1 MGGMMELGLTQKQK
15 QALSPQMIQSMEVL
29 QMTSQE
35 LLEYVESALQENPV
49 LECQEYCDGPDE
61 ADSLRRELAWLEST
75 DLQNRDYY
83 RQDRAEDTDPL
94 RSCAARSGQETLYHH
109 LTAQLDGLELDG
121 ETALCARALAASLDQ
136 NGWLEEDLP
145 ALAWELGRREDVM
158 ERALEVVQSLEPAG
172 VGARSLSE
180 CLRLQL
186 LRFDPVDGLAL
197 CIAEK
202 HLDALAKCRY
212 GWLAQTLKAGQEQV
226 RRACSLIR
234 SLDPRPGLAYA
245 AEWDDP
251 VYIVP
256 DIVVVNAH
264 GRLELLPNH
273 RFFPTLKVSA
283 YYSRLLRESDDAQV
297 QDYLTGKLR
306 QAKWTIRAVDQRRST
321 LMACAGCM
329 VEAQRAFFSEGPGSL
344 KPLSLADV
352 AGQVGMHEST
362 VSRAVNGKY
371 LQCSMGTYPLSY
383 FFSRRLGPAE
393 GGGGS
398 SVDNAK
404 ALLKRF
410 IDGEDKRRPL
420 SDEKLCRLMA
430 QEGCTISRRTAA
442 KYRDE
447 LGIPSTVGRRL
458 QE

>member
-1 MGGMMELGLTQKQK
+1 MVELGLTQKQN
-15 QALSPQMIQSMEVL
+15 QTLSPQMIQCMEVL

-35 LLEYVESALQENPV
+35 LLEYVETALQENPV
-49 LECQEYCDGPDE
+49 LECQECYDGPGE
-61 ADSLRRELAWLEST
+61 ADSLRQEMAWLEST

-83 RQDRAEDTDPL
+83 RQDSAEDADPL

-121 ETALCARALAASLDQ
+121 ETALCARTLAASLDQ

-145 ALAWELGRREDVM
+145 ALARELGLPEHAM
-158 ERALEVVQSLEPAG
+158 ERALKVVQSLEPAG
-172 VGARSLSE
+172 VGARTLSE
-180 CLRLQL
+180 CLQLQL
-186 LRFDPVDGLAL
+186 LRRPPVDKLAL
-197 CIAEK
+197 RIVEE
-202 HLDALAKCRY
+202 HLDALARCRY
-212 GWLAQTLKAGQEQV
+212 GWMAQALRVSQEQV

-234 SLDPRPGLAYA
+234 SLDPRPGLGYA
-245 AEWDDP
+245 ADRGEP

-256 DIVVVNAH
+256 DIIVTCVH
-264 GRLELLPNH
+264 GRFELLPNH
-273 RFFPTLKVSA
+273 RFFPTLKISS

-321 LMACAGCM
+321 LMACAGCL
-329 VEAQRAFFSEGPGSL
+329 VEEQRAFFSEGPGSL

-352 AGQVGMHEST
+352 AQRVGLHEST

-371 LQCSMGTYPLSY
+371 LQCAMGTYPLSY

-393 GGGGS
+393 GGGAA
-398 SVDNAK
+398 SVDSAK
-404 ALLKRF
+404 ALLKRL

-430 QEGCTISRRTAA
+430 QEGCALSRRTAA

-447 LGIPSTVGRRL
+447 LGIPSTIGRRL

>member
-1 MGGMMELGLTQKQK
+1 MVELGLTQKQN
-15 QALSPQMIQSMEVL
+15 QTLSPQMIQCMEVL

-35 LLEYVESALQENPV
+35 LLEYVETALQDNPV
-49 LECQEYCDGPDE
+49 LECQEYYDGPGE
-61 ADSLRRELAWLEST
+61 ADGLRRELAWLEST

-83 RQDRAEDTDPL
+83 RQDSAEDADPL
-94 RSCAARSGQETLYHH
+94 RSCATRSGQETLYHH
-109 LTAQLDGLELDG
+109 LTAQLDGLALDG

-145 ALAWELGRREDVM
+145 ALARELGLPERAM
-158 ERALEVVQSLEPAG
+158 ERALEAVQSLEPAG
-172 VGARSLSE
+172 VGARTLSE

-186 LRFDPVDGLAL
+186 LRRPPLDKLAL
-197 CIAEK
+197 RIVEE
-202 HLDALAKCRY
+202 HLDALPRCRY
-212 GWLAQTLKAGQEQV
+212 GWMAQALKASQEQV

-234 SLDPRPGLAYA
+234 SLDPRPGLGYA
-245 AEWDDP
+245 ADRGEP

-256 DIVVVNAH
+256 DIIVTCVH
-264 GRLELLPNH
+264 GRFELLPNH
-273 RFFPTLKVSA
+273 RFFPTLKISA

-321 LMACAGCM
+321 LMACAGCL
-329 VEAQRAFFSEGPGSL
+329 VEEQRAFFSEGPGSL

-352 AGQVGMHEST
+352 AQRVGLHEST

-371 LQCSMGTYPLSY
+371 LQCAMGTYPMSY

-393 GGGGS
+393 GGGAS
-398 SVDNAK
+398 SVDSAK
-404 ALLKRF
+404 ALLKRL

-430 QEGCTISRRTAA
+430 QEGCALSRRTAA

-447 LGIPSTVGRRL
+447 LGIPSTIGRRL